1 MMLMKIDYW
10 QFNYLLKKLVINKFI
25 YIENNNRYRMS
36 DTGLIDNFLNCGICG
51 NRRNEDEMIE
61 INVFYY

>member
-1 MMLMKIDYW
+1 
-10 QFNYLLKKLVINKFI
+10 
-25 YIENNNRYRMS
+25 MS